1 MRLPPQDELVMGLDA
16 HDVTPSLILD
26 ASYVL
31 VNIERREWRQRQ
43 YNVIDE
49 LELEVNYDSVN
60 NKWEIKKSVDLVAR
74 YWWMSSQGWTHA
86 RREAMIFDGQYSHGE
101 RSRLIE

>member
-1 MRLPPQDELVMGLDA
+1 MYWWILSDVNDDSVNNVMDELELE
-16 HDVTPSLILD
+16 
-26 ASYVL
+26 
-31 VNIERREWRQRQ
+31 VNDDSVN
-43 YNVIDE
+43 NVKDE
-49 LELEVNYDSVN
+49 SELEVNYDSVN